1 MEIGSNKVLCRF
13 YCLDLV
19 FFPKVELS
27 TVNWLTVDNS
37 DLEFF
42 RLISI
47 GNWFLHSFMTILSF
61 GLSFF
66 PKVELSTVK
75 LTVDNS
81 DLEFFRLI
89 SIGNWF

>member
-1 MEIGSNKVLCRF
+1 MTILSFGLSF
-13 YCLDLV
+13 

-47 GNWFLHSFMTILSF
+47 GNRFYFLCRFYRSDLV
-61 GLSFF
+61 FF
-66 PKVELSTVK
+66 TKVELSTVNW

-81 DLEFFRLI
+81 DLECFGLI
-89 SIGNWF
+89 SVGNRF